1 MQYGVYEVKKNI
13 ISLIKTKIFHYP
25 ARLIRYPV
33 YLRNKKNIIF
43 SKGFTC
49 GYNCRIESIKD
60 KEVCGCIKF
69 GINVKIGDYVHISSA
84 ELVEIKSNVLIA
96 SHVFISDLDHGKY
109 KGEFQSSPLSIPSER
124 KIYSKPV
131 CIEENVWIGE
141 NVTILKGVT
150 IGKGSIIAANTLVNK
165 NVPENCIFA
174 GNPGRVIKVYKEDN
188 QKWEC
193 PRK

>member
-1 MQYGVYEVKKNI
+1 M
-13 ISLIKTKIFHYP
+13 
-25 ARLIRYPV
+25 
-33 YLRNKKNIIF
+33 
-43 SKGFTC
+43 
-49 GYNCRIESIKD
+49 
-60 KEVCGCIKF
+60 
-69 GINVKIGDYVHISSA
+69 
-84 ELVEIKSNVLIA
+84 
-96 SHVFISDLDHGKY
+96 DHGKY